1 MVSNRQSQKFV
12 NTSRVSQVLN
22 NVIDLEFNP
31 DMVNLDLMELL
42 NKKSKHFSLSGHTHE
57 FNYQDPIF
65 FRNGPINPDQY

>member
-42 NKKSKHFSLSGHTHE
+42 NKKSKHFSL
-57 FNYQDPIF
+57 
-65 FRNGPINPDQY
+65 